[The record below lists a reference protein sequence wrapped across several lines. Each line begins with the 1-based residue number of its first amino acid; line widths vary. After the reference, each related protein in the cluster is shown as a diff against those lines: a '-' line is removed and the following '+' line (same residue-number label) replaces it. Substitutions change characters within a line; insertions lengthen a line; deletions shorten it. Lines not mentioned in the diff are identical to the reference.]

1 MAKKLT
7 RSPTNRF
14 LGGVCG
20 GIAEYFG
27 IPSWVVRVVLILL
40 LILPIP
46 FTGIALILVYIALW
60 LLLPMGEVKKQLD
73 PNTIDAEFEVKE

>member
-7 RSPTNRF
+7 RSPTNRY

-73 PNTIDAEFEVKE
+73 PNTLDAEFEVKE

>member
-73 PNTIDAEFEVKE
+73 PNTLDAEFEVKE

>member
-27 IPSWVVRVVLILL
+27 IPSWVVRVGLILL

>member
-1 MAKKLT
+1 MAQKLT

>member
-1 MAKKLT
+1 MAKKFS
-7 RSPTNRF
+7 RSPTNRV

-27 IPSWVVRVVLILL
+27 IPSWIVRVVLILL

-46 FTGIALILVYIALW
+46 FTGIMLILIYAALW
-60 LLLPMGEVKKQLD
+60 ILLPVGEVKKPLD

>member
-46 FTGIALILVYIALW
+46 FTGIALILIYIALW

-73 PNTIDAEFEVKE
+73 PSTIDAEFEVKE

>member
-20 GIAEYFG
+20 GVAEYFG

>member
-7 RSPTNRF
+7 RSPTNRY

-46 FTGIALILVYIALW
+46 FTGIALILIYIALW

>member
-27 IPSWVVRVVLILL
+27 IPSWVVRLVFIIL

-46 FTGIALILVYIALW
+46 LTGITLILVYAALW
-60 LLLPMGEVKKQLD
+60 AFLPLGENKKQLD
-73 PNTIDAEFEVKE
+73 PNTLDAEFEVKE